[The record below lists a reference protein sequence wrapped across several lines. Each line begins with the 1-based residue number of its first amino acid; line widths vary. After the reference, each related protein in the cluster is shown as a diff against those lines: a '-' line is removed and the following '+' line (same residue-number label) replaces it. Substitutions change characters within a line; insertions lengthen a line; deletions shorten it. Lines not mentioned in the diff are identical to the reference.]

1 MLFAHSSLRY
11 AFTYDDMGTNT
22 MDKNV
27 LKKYAI
33 WARKELIVRVSQRAA
48 CYGVTESGYGD
59 VSTDSVNGRVLSASE
74 KKQRQ
79 ALIAQIQKKGYEE
92 VIEEVAYTWFNR
104 FLALRFME
112 VNGYLPSRVK
122 TFTDSDNHFKPQIL
136 TEAINLEIDGLDM
149 EKVYAYKDAN
159 QTEGLYK
166 YLLVVQCNALNAVL
180 PGMFQKIEDYTELLL
195 PDKLLLEGSVIER
208 MIVLIPEEDWKD
220 AVQIIGWMYQ
230 YYNSEKKDEVFAALK
245 KNVKITKEN
254 IPAATQLFTPDWI
267 VRYMVE
273 NSLGRLWLEGHP
285 NEELKS
291 NWKYYLEE
299 AEQEPEVEAELVK
312 IRAEYAQLTPE
323 DIRCIDPCQGSG
335 HILVYMFDVLMRIYE
350 SYGYT
355 AQEAV
360 ASIVKNNIYGLDI
373 DERAAQLSYFAVM
386 MKACQYDKRFLKR
399 KDEDGKPRVPQP
411 RVYAIQESND
421 VDSHVLEYFCN
432 ENVELKEAIETIM
445 EEMYDAKEYGSIITV
460 TEQNWDAIYARFK
473 EIKEDISI
481 YKEGALELFSLVQVA
496 QALAQ
501 KYHVVVTNPP
511 YMGIN
516 GGNTKLNEFVK
527 KNYSQSKA
535 DLFAVFIE
543 RCSDIVEKS
552 CYYAMITQQSWL
564 SLPSFQE
571 MRKTIFSQKVIV
583 NMAQM
588 GSHSFNEISG
598 EVVSSVA
605 FIIRKIY
612 LQNYTGCF
620 SDLQDGLSEEEKE
633 SKYLA
638 GRNLHFAK
646 QNLFSLVPNNVVV
659 YDASENVL
667 DKFAIYSPLKNFVT
681 AKPGMQTSDND
692 RFLRFWQEV
701 SFSQIGF
708 GFSHEAAS
716 ISGYKWFPYNKGI
729 GYRKWYGNNDYIV
742 NFFRDGEELKFWL
755 VHNPKDPSTK
765 HWSRNMRNYDYY
777 FKEGITFTAIGNLF
791 SARLNGSGYL
801 FDTKGPMMFGEE
813 LVVIC
818 GFVNSVV
825 FDRYNRILCKQLTK
839 SVDSVNLVP
848 FIELEK
854 EAHRLV
860 EELVSDAIA
869 ISKSDWNSFET
880 SWDFARHPLAQH
892 MCTIAEAYIRWESE
906 CEERF
911 QTLKSNEEEL
921 NRIFIDIYGLQDELT
936 PEVEDK
942 DVTVRKA
949 DLQRDIKS
957 LISYAVGCMFGRY
970 SLDIQG
976 LVYAGGDFNIK
987 YCRGMSVF
995 GDEAKDYIDE
1005 NGDVMDGWAGY
1016 SLAKY
1021 DGIRKNNRW
1030 EKVSFAPD
1038 TDNIIPIT
1046 DDEYFENDIVEK
1058 FIEFIRTV
1066 YGEKFLDKNLKF
1078 IADALGG
1085 KGQSREVIRN
1095 YFIND
1100 FYNDHCKIYQK
1111 RPIYWLFDSGKK
1123 NGFKCLIYM
1132 HRYEPDTIA
1141 RIRTDYVHEQQSRYR
1156 TAIADLERRIANA
1169 GTSERVKLNKSLKKI
1184 QEQADEL
1191 YTYEEKIH
1199 HLADQMIAIDLD
1211 DGVKHNYEIFKD
1223 VLAKIK

>member
-1 MLFAHSSLRY
+1 
-11 AFTYDDMGTNT
+11 

-33 WARKELIVRVSQRAA
+33 WARRELIVRVGQRATF
-48 CYGVTESGYGD
+48 YGVTAEDYGD
-59 VSTDSVNGRVLSASE
+59 VSAESINGRILSDIE
-74 KKQRQ
+74 KKQRK
-79 ALIAQIQKKGYEE
+79 ALIAQIRKKGYEE
-92 VIEEVAYTWFNR
+92 VIEEVSYTWFNR

-112 VNGYLPSRVK
+112 VNGYLLDRVK
-122 TFTDSDNHFKPQIL
+122 IFTDSDNRFQPQIL
-136 TEAINLEIDGLDM
+136 NEAIDLEIDGLDM

-159 QTEGLYK
+159 QTEELYK

-208 MIVLIPEEDWKD
+208 MIALIPEEDWKD

-285 NEELKS
+285 NEELRT

-299 AEQEPEVEAELVK
+299 AEQEPEVEAELAK
-312 IRAEYAQLTPE
+312 IRAEYARLTPE

-335 HILVYMFDVLMRIYE
+335 HILVYMFDVLMQIYE

-355 AQEAV
+355 TQEAV

-399 KDEDGKPRVPQP
+399 KDEDGKPKVPQP

-432 ENVELKEAIETIM
+432 GNAELKEAMETIM
-445 EEMYDAKEYGSIITV
+445 EEMHDAKEYGSIITV
-460 TEQNWDAIYARFK
+460 TEQNWDMIYARFE

-481 YKEGALELFSLVQVA
+481 HKEGALELLPLVKVA

-501 KYHVVVTNPP
+501 KYDVVVTNPP
-511 YMGIN
+511 YMGIS
-516 GGNTKLNEFVK
+516 GGNIKLSEFVK
-527 KNYSQSKA
+527 KNYPDSKV

-543 RCSDIVEKS
+543 CCKKILRQ
-552 CYYAMITQQSWL
+552 YGYQAMITQHAWMFL
-564 SLPSFQE
+564 SSFEKLRGKLIANQ
-571 MRKTIFSQKVIV
+571 TII
-583 NMAQM
+583 NMAHL
-588 GSHSFNEISG
+588 GARAFEEISG
-598 EVVSSVA
+598 DVVQTTSFVM
-605 FIIRKIY
+605 KNQQPKGYKGIY
-612 LQNYTGCF
+612 YRLLESKTQKG
-620 SDLQDGLSEEEKE
+620 KE
-633 SKYLA
+633 SMFLKKEKIFNSSQKQYLKIPGYVVA
-638 GRNLHFAK
+638 YWVGEAFAYIFSGKITLADVAYPK
-646 QNLFSLVPNNVVV
+646 QGIHTGDNN
-659 YDASENVL
+659 Y
-667 DKFAIYSPLKNFVT
+667 Y
-681 AKPGMQTSDND
+681 
-692 RFLRFWQEV
+692 LRLWQEV
-701 SFSQIGF
+701 KTEDIMLWQSEEWNMCFSW
-708 GFSHEAAS
+708 A
-716 ISGYKWFPYNKGI
+716 KLNKG
-729 GYRKWYGNNDYIV
+729 GYFRKWYGNLEYVIRWKN
-742 NFFRDGEELKFWL
+742 DGEEVKNSGRSVGAGNKTFFK
-755 VHNPKDPSTK
+755 NMIGFTDITTYKPSF
-765 HWSRNMRNYDYY
+765 RYY
-777 FKEGITFTAIGNLF
+777 GK
-791 SARLNGSGYL
+791 
-801 FDTKGPMMFGEE
+801 
-813 LVVIC
+813 
-818 GFVNSVV
+818 GFVYDVSGPSCFNDGLIVSNEYILGLLNSKICDVV
-825 FDRYNRILCKQLTK
+825 MDILSPTMHMNQTALSKISFLDYK
-839 SVDSVNLVP
+839 VH
-848 FIELEK
+848 EK
-854 EAHRLV
+854 EVKDIVLNNINLSAF
-860 EELVSDAIA
+860 
-869 ISKSDWNSFET
+869 DWNSFEV
-880 SWDFARHPLAQH
+880 SWDFQQHPLIRCASFSRKEMETDSKKHIQD
-892 MCTIAEAYIRWESE
+892 MNYIEDAFTRWSNE
-906 CEERF
+906 CYLRF
-911 QTLKSNEEEL
+911 TQLKSNEEEI

-970 SLDIQG
+970 SLDKEG
-976 LVYAGGDFNIK
+976 LIFAGGRMQDKFSYYSGTFADTQDYQLDGK
-987 YCRGMSVF
+987 YTLGELRSKFYYMPIEGKKALEC
-995 GDEAKDYIDE
+995 
-1005 NGDVMDGWAGY
+1005 W
-1016 SLAKY
+1016 
-1021 DGIRKNNRW
+1021 
-1030 EKVSFAPD
+1030 KVDA
-1038 TDNIIPIT
+1038 DNIIPIT
-1046 DDEYFENDIVEK
+1046 DDEYFEDDIVEK
-1058 FIEFIRTV
+1058 FITFIRTV
-1066 YGEKFLDKNLKF
+1066 YGKQTLEENLKF

-1085 KGQSREVIRN
+1085 KGQPREVIRN
-1095 YFIND
+1095 YFLND
-1100 FYNDHCKIYQK
+1100 FYKDHCKIYQK

-1156 TAIADLERRIANA
+1156 TAIADLEHRIVNA

-1191 YTYEEKIH
+1191 HTYEEKIH

-1211 DGVKHNYEIFKD
+1211 DGIKHNYEIFKD
-1223 VLAKIK
+1223 VLATIK

>member
-1 MLFAHSSLRY
+1 
-11 AFTYDDMGTNT
+11 
-22 MDKNV
+22 MDKNA

-33 WARKELIVRVSQRAA
+33 WARRELIVRVSQRATV
-48 CYGVTESGYGD
+48 YGVTEDSYGD
-59 VSTDSVNGRVLSASE
+59 VSADSINGRILSDTE

-79 ALIAQIQKKGYEE
+79 ALIAQIRKKGYEE

-112 VNGYLPSRVK
+112 VNGYLPDRVK
-122 TFTDSDNHFKPQIL
+122 IFTDCDNRFQPQIL
-136 TEAINLEIDGLDM
+136 NEAIDLEIDGLDM

-159 QTEGLYK
+159 QTEELYK

-208 MIVLIPEEDWKD
+208 MIALIPEEDWRD

-273 NSLGRLWLEGHP
+273 NSLGRLWVEGHT

-299 AEQEPEVEAELVK
+299 AEQELEVEAELVK

-335 HILVYMFDVLMRIYE
+335 HILVYMFDVLMQIYE

-355 AQEAV
+355 TQEAV

-399 KDEDGKPRVPQP
+399 KDEDGNPKVPQP
-411 RVYAIQESND
+411 RVYAIQGSND

-432 ENVELKEAIETIM
+432 GNAELKEAMETIM
-445 EEMYDAKEYGSIITV
+445 KELYDAKEYGSIITV
-460 TEQNWDAIYARFK
+460 TEQNWDVIYARFE
-473 EIKEDISI
+473 EIREDISI
-481 YKEGALELFSLVQVA
+481 YKDSALELLPLVKVA

-501 KYHVVVTNPP
+501 KYDVVVTNPP
-511 YMGIN
+511 YMGSDNMNDILDSYCRKYYPKSRFDFYSVLLERC
-516 GGNTKLNEFVK
+516 KLLVK
-527 KNYSQSKA
+527 KNKCMS
-535 DLFAVFIE
+535 
-543 RCSDIVEKS
+543 
-552 CYYAMITQQSWL
+552 MITQHSWMYLQSYKDL
-564 SLPSFQE
+564 RQIILKSD
-571 MRKTIFSQKVIV
+571 VV
-583 NMAQM
+583 NMAHLGARAFEDLQ
-588 GSHSFNEISG
+588 G
-598 EVVSSVA
+598 EVVQTTTFVFRKTDIKA
-605 FIIRKIY
+605 YKGTYIRLNGIA
-612 LQNYTGCF
+612 TA
-620 SDLQDGLSEEEKE
+620 SEKE
-633 SKYLA
+633 ANFLAKKLIYYSSKNSFF
-638 GRNLHFAK
+638 RI
-646 QNLFSLVPNNVVV
+646 PNYNWG
-659 YDASENVL
+659 YWASEATL
-667 DKFAIYSPLKNFVT
+667 AIFDQCDKI
-681 AKPGMQTSDND
+681 SDIAQPRQGLATGNNSK
-692 RFLRFWQEV
+692 FYRFWQEV
-701 SFSQIGF
+701 DFQKIIVGATSKEDVWRG
-708 GFSHEAAS
+708 
-716 ISGYKWFPYNKGI
+716 GYKYVPVNKG
-729 GYRKWYGNNDYIV
+729 GGFCKWYGNNFEIIKFDEQNYELLL
-742 NFFRDGEELKFWL
+742 NSGNHLPSRDKYFLQGVTWGKIASNGFSCRYTEPGFVFTDSGMKIIGNTSKLKFICAFL
-755 VHNPKDPSTK
+755 HSKVAPEYLKIFSETIHYET
-765 HWSRNMRNYDYY
+765 
-777 FKEGITFTAIGNLF
+777 GN
-791 SARLNGSGYL
+791 
-801 FDTKGPMMFGEE
+801 
-813 LVVIC
+813 
-818 GFVNSVV
+818 
-825 FDRYNRILCKQLTK
+825 
-839 SVDSVNLVP
+839 
-848 FIELEK
+848 
-854 EAHRLV
+854 
-860 EELVSDAIA
+860 
-869 ISKSDWNSFET
+869 ISKIPIKFDFVAEANILDLVNNCILLARKNWDSFEV
-880 SWDFARHPLAQH
+880 SWDFQQHPLIRCASFSKQEMETDAKKH
-892 MCTIAEAYIRWESE
+892 VQDMNYIEDAFTRWSNE
-906 CEERF
+906 CYLRF
-911 QTLKSNEEEL
+911 DTLKRNEEEL

-949 DLQRDIKS
+949 DLQRDIRS

-970 SLDIQG
+970 SLDKEG
-976 LVYAGGDFNIK
+976 LIFAGGRMEDKFSYYGGTFADTQDYQFDGK
-987 YCRGMSVF
+987 YTF
-995 GDEAKDYIDE
+995 GELGSKFYYMPIEGKKALE
-1005 NGDVMDGWAGY
+1005 CW
-1016 SLAKY
+1016 
-1021 DGIRKNNRW
+1021 
-1030 EKVSFAPD
+1030 KVDA
-1038 TDNIIPIT
+1038 DNIIPIT
-1046 DDEYFENDIVEK
+1046 DDEYFEDDIVEK
-1058 FIEFIRTV
+1058 FIAFICTV
-1066 YGEKFLDKNLKF
+1066 YGEKTLEENLKF

-1085 KGQSREVIRN
+1085 KGQPREVIRN

-1100 FYNDHCKIYQK
+1100 FYKDHCKIYQK

-1156 TAIADLERRIANA
+1156 TAIADLEHRIANA

-1191 YTYEEKIH
+1191 HTYEEKIH
-1199 HLADQMIAIDLD
+1199 HLADQMIVIDLD

>member
-1 MLFAHSSLRY
+1 ME
-11 AFTYDDMGTNT
+11 TNA

-33 WARKELIVRVSQRAA
+33 WARRELIVRVSQRAT
-48 CYGVTESGYGD
+48 YFGVTESDYGD
-59 VSTDSVNGRVLSASE
+59 VSADSVNGRVLSTSE

-79 ALIAQIQKKGYEE
+79 ALIAQIRKKGYEE

-122 TFTDSDNHFKPQIL
+122 IFTDSDNHFKPEIL

-149 EKVYAYKDAN
+149 EKVYAYKDVN
-159 QTEGLYK
+159 HTEELYK

-208 MIVLIPEEDWKD
+208 MIALIPEEDWKD

-335 HILVYMFDVLMRIYE
+335 HILVYMFDVLMQIYE

-355 AQEAV
+355 TQEAV

-399 KDEDGKPRVPQP
+399 KDEDGKFKVPQP

-421 VDSHVLEYFCN
+421 VDRHVLEYFCN
-432 ENVELKEAIETIM
+432 GNAELKEVIETIM
-445 EEMYDAKEYGSIITV
+445 EEMYNAKEYGSIITI
-460 TEQNWDAIYARFK
+460 TRQNWDAIYARFD

-481 YKEGALELFSLVQVA
+481 YKEGTLELLLLVQVA
-496 QALAQ
+496 QVLAQ

-511 YMGIN
+511 YMGN
-516 GGNTKLNEFVK
+516 SGMSSTLSKFVK
-527 KNYSQSKA
+527 KYYSDSKS

-543 RCSDIVEKS
+543 CCMQMIKNDGYQAI
-552 CYYAMITQQSWL
+552 ITQHAWMSLASYEKLRYKVYEKNIINMVHLGARAFDNL
-564 SLPSFQE
+564 SGEMVQTTSFVLQNRYITGRRGIYCRLINSFTAQE
-571 MRKTIFSQKVIV
+571 KEEMFLSKKNRYIACQD
-583 NMAQM
+583 
-588 GSHSFNEISG
+588 SFNRIPG
-598 EVVSSVA
+598 APVSAYVA
-605 FIIRKIY
+605 GDTLALIY
-612 LQNYTGCF
+612 EMGVTIGSIGNVRIGMGTG
-620 SDLQDGLSEEEKE
+620 
-633 SKYLA
+633 
-638 GRNLHFAK
+638 
-646 QNLFSLVPNNVVV
+646 
-659 YDASENVL
+659 
-667 DKFAIYSPLKNFVT
+667 
-681 AKPGMQTSDND
+681 DND
-692 RFLRFWQEV
+692 LFLRLWWEIRNQTID
-701 SFSQIGF
+701 FSIND
-708 GFSHEAAS
+708 
-716 ISGYKWFPYNKGI
+716 ISQLNSSNKKYFPYSKG
-729 GYRKWYGNNDYIV
+729 GERKRWYGNHEYVVWFDLNGRNEMSKTSGHRENGGY
-742 NFFRDGEELKFWL
+742 NEYFHKGMTWSY
-755 VHNPKDPSTK
+755 STMA
-765 HWSRNMRNYDYY
+765 S
-777 FKEGITFTAIGNLF
+777 F
-791 SARLNGSGYL
+791 SARVM
-801 FDTKGPMMFGEE
+801 P
-813 LVVIC
+813 C
-818 GFVNSVV
+818 GFV
-825 FDRYNRILCKQLTK
+825 FDVNGSSLFLPDKYYNFILAFLQSCVGRFIIESIKSAFSIQAGTIRNLPIIGNTTNQIEKLT
-839 SVDSVNLVP
+839 
-848 FIELEK
+848 
-854 EAHRLV
+854 
-860 EELVSDAIA
+860 DAC
-869 ISKSDWNSFET
+869 ISMSRADWDSFET
-880 SWDFARHPLAQH
+880 SWDFRQHPLIRCASFSRQE
-892 MCTIAEAYIRWESE
+892 MEVDAEKYIQDMSYIEDAFIRWSNE
-906 CEERF
+906 CYLRF
-911 QTLKSNEEEL
+911 IKLKANEEEL

-936 PEVEDK
+936 SEVEDK

-970 SLDIQG
+970 SLYVPGI
-976 LVYAGGDFNIK
+976 VYAGGEWSPEEKAVGVREK
-987 YCRGMSVF
+987 YFPDADPDICSWTDAYGTYMP
-995 GDEAKDYIDE
+995 
-1005 NGDVMDGWAGY
+1005 VM
-1016 SLAKY
+1016 
-1021 DGIRKNNRW
+1021 
-1030 EKVSFAPD
+1030 
-1038 TDNIIPIT
+1038 DNIIPIS

-1066 YGEKFLDKNLKF
+1066 YGEESLDTNLKF
-1078 IADALGG
+1078 IADALDG
-1085 KGQSREVIRN
+1085 KGQPREVIRN
-1095 YFIND
+1095 YFMND

-1156 TAIADLERRIANA
+1156 TAIADLEHRIANA

-1191 YTYEEKIH
+1191 HTYEEKIH

-1211 DGVKHNYEIFKD
+1211 DGVRHNYEIFKD

>member
-1 MLFAHSSLRY
+1 
-11 AFTYDDMGTNT
+11 

-33 WARKELIVRVSQRAA
+33 WARRELIVRVGQRATF
-48 CYGVTESGYGD
+48 YGVTAEDYGD
-59 VSTDSVNGRVLSASE
+59 VSAESINGRILSDIE
-74 KKQRQ
+74 KKQRK
-79 ALIAQIQKKGYEE
+79 ALIAQIRKKGYEE

-112 VNGYLPSRVK
+112 VNGYLPDCVK
-122 TFTDSDNHFKPQIL
+122 IFTDCDNRFQPQIL
-136 TEAINLEIDGLDM
+136 NEAIDLEIDGLDM

-159 QTEGLYK
+159 QTEELYK

-208 MIVLIPEEDWKD
+208 MIALIPEEDWKD

-285 NEELKS
+285 NEELKA
-291 NWKYYLEE
+291 NWIYYLEE
-299 AEQEPEVEAELVK
+299 VEQEPEVEAELAK
-312 IRAEYAQLTPE
+312 IRAEYARLTPE

-335 HILVYMFDVLMRIYE
+335 HILVYMFDVLMQIYE

-355 AQEAV
+355 TQEAV

-399 KDEDGKPRVPQP
+399 KDEDGKPKVPQP

-432 ENVELKEAIETIM
+432 GNAELKEAMEIIM
-445 EEMYDAKEYGSIITV
+445 EEMHDAKEYGSIITV
-460 TEQNWDAIYARFK
+460 TEQNWDMIYARFE

-481 YKEGALELFSLVQVA
+481 HKEGALELLPLVQVA

-501 KYHVVVTNPP
+501 KYDVVVTNPP

-516 GGNTKLNEFVK
+516 GVNIKLSEYVK
-527 KNYSQSKA
+527 KIFQDSKA

-543 RCSDIVEKS
+543 QCKNMAREFGFQ
-552 CYYAMITQQSWL
+552 AMITQHAWMFL
-564 SLPSFQE
+564 SSFE
-571 MRKTIFSQKVIV
+571 SLRKKLIENQTIID
-583 NMAQM
+583 MAHL
-588 GSHSFNEISG
+588 GARAFEEIGG
-598 EVVSSVA
+598 EVVQTTAFVRNNYRVANYIGKYCRLIEQTTQKGKEDA
-605 FIIRKIY
+605 FISNDYCYCMKQENFSKIPGSPIAYWATESIMAVFIRGK
-612 LQNYTGCF
+612 
-620 SDLQDGLSEEEKE
+620 
-633 SKYLA
+633 
-638 GRNLHFAK
+638 
-646 QNLFSLVPNNVVV
+646 SLDS
-659 YDASENVL
+659 YADCC
-667 DKFAIYSPLKNFVT
+667 T
-681 AKPGMQTSDND
+681 GMQTGNND
-692 RFLRFWQEV
+692 LYVRYWFEV
-701 SFSQIGF
+701 NEQNF
-708 GFSHEAAS
+708 GRNDKRAKA
-716 ISGYKWFPYNKGI
+716 KWVKYNCG
-729 GYRKWYGNNDYIV
+729 GDSRKWYGNHLRVV
-742 NFFRDGEELKFWL
+742 NWEEDGKKIRNEKGAVIRNESYFF
-755 VHNPKDPSTK
+755 H
-765 HWSRNMRNYDYY
+765 
-777 FKEGITFTAIGNLF
+777 EGISWKRIGSSDFFLRYLPEGFIFDQAGDSMFLF
-791 SARLNGSGYL
+791 KKALLKYIL
-801 FDTKGPMMFGEE
+801 
-813 LVVIC
+813 
-818 GFVNSVV
+818 GFVNTKVA
-825 FDRYNRILCKQLTK
+825 FEMFRFIAPTLNLTAGNMNK
-839 SVDSVNLVP
+839 LPIIIEEIQTGIVDVIVGNC
-848 FIELEK
+848 IDEE
-854 EAHRLV
+854 RL
-860 EELVSDAIA
+860 
-869 ISKSDWNSFET
+869 DWDSFET
-880 SWDFARHPLAQH
+880 SWDFQQHPLIRCAPFSRQEMEIDANKH
-892 MCTIAEAYIRWESE
+892 IQDMNYIEDAFTRWSNE
-906 CEERF
+906 CYLRF
-911 QTLKSNEEEL
+911 TQLKSNEEEL
-921 NRIFIDIYGLQDELT
+921 NRIFIDIYGLQDELM

-970 SLDIQG
+970 SLDKEG
-976 LVYAGGDFNIK
+976 LIFAGGRMEDKFSYYSGTFADTQDYLLDGK
-987 YCRGMSVF
+987 YTLGELGSKFYYMPIEGKKALEC
-995 GDEAKDYIDE
+995 
-1005 NGDVMDGWAGY
+1005 W
-1016 SLAKY
+1016 
-1021 DGIRKNNRW
+1021 
-1030 EKVSFAPD
+1030 KVDA
-1038 TDNIIPIT
+1038 DNIIPIT
-1046 DDEYFENDIVEK
+1046 DDEYFEDDIVEK
-1058 FIEFIRTV
+1058 FITFIRTV
-1066 YGEKFLDKNLKF
+1066 YGEKTIEENLKF

-1085 KGQSREVIRN
+1085 KGQPREVLRN
-1095 YFIND
+1095 YFLND
-1100 FYNDHCKIYQK
+1100 FYKDHCKIYQK

-1156 TAIADLERRIANA
+1156 TAIADLEHRIANA
-1169 GTSERVKLNKSLKKI
+1169 GTSERVKLSKSLKKI

-1191 YTYEEKIH
+1191 HTYEEKIH